1 MDSYRRFDL
10 RDHLIHV
17 FQSQVLT
24 SIPRG
29 SRKPGGRTNH
39 IFQQHQWVLKY
50 PLCVKIEFRE
60 TAEWNAKSRVLK
72 KERGKRRCG
81 QPQGTHPLS
90 STRTRS
96 PPPAE
101 PFTGEL
107 GNAGPMPPCFPT
119 EDPGSQEGPSEN
131 EPWPPRPR
139 GVTSLLPSLCRHCYP
154 CSTLLPGVN
163 FLNGEQ

>member
-1 MDSYRRFDL
+1 MDSYRRFDP

-72 KERGKRRCG
+72 KERGEKVVWPAPRHTSTLLH
-81 QPQGTHPLS
+81 PQSPSPHSLGMLVLCPHASPR
-90 STRTRS
+90 RTRGARRDPARMS
-96 PPPAE
+96 PGLRGRAV
-101 PFTGEL
+101 
-107 GNAGPMPPCFPT
+107 
-119 EDPGSQEGPSEN
+119 SQASF
-131 EPWPPRPR
+131 R
-139 GVTSLLPSLCRHCYP
+139 LCRHCYP

>member
-1 MDSYRRFDL
+1 MDSCRRFDR

-50 PLCVKIEFRE
+50 PLWVKIEFRE

-72 KERGKRRCG
+72 KERGEKAVWPAPRH
-81 QPQGTHPLS
+81 TSTLLHPH
-90 STRTRS
+90 RS

-107 GNAGPMPPCFPT
+107 GNAGPMPTCFPT

-139 GVTSLLPSLCRHCYP
+139 GVTSLPPSLCRHCYL